1 MSAVV
6 LQQIFI
12 ADDLH
17 GETGADQRAKDRLRR
32 ADHDTFLLTAVGIF
46 AVSTGQQSLY
56 GGILGRQVGTYLLN
70 GHRCNV
76 ERFTDLEHKCLQQAV
91 KERLLIYN
99 PCDAVTLPSGE
110 KPEISV
116 FTNDQQRAL
125 VQASYR
131 HRYGVFIRLDLCTGL
146 RMGELLAL
154 KWEDIDFST
163 AQLHVRR
170 TINRLAKYEAHDGEN
185 KTEIVFGTPKT
196 KNSRRTIPLTRTIA
210 DELTRWKQQQAQDKI
225 RAGDKYTDD
234 GFIVTNEFGHYFE
247 QKTFKD
253 YYNRLL
259 KDADIGHFTFH
270 ALRHTFATRALER
283 GMDYKTLSAILGH
296 YSVAFTMDTYVHSMD
311 EHKRREMDKMDDMF
325 GMQYSISLENQPYPV
340 LCTLSPDGCTAHVP
354 DFPKVTAQAPTLE
367 AALLEVK
374 QQIQKALRQ
383 YKNPPIPTK
392 QEQIVVPQNSVLV
405 LVKAG

>member
-1 MSAVV
+1 MKDTSKKALRRGHNEGNIRQRTDRRWEVRLSAGIDYKTGKPRRTSTCCNTRQEAIAI
-6 LQQIFI
+6 LQQQ
-12 ADDLH
+12 AHEVRTQGWRDPMSVTL
-17 GETGADQRAKDRLRR
+17 GEWYEYWLDTYMKDTVKQSTYASYRSYLNKHFCVLGKILLKKLEPHTLQEFYNYKFREEGLSPKTLRNYHM
-32 ADHDTFLLTAVGIF
+32 AL
-46 AVSTGQQSLY
+46 
-56 GGILGRQVGTYLLN
+56 
-70 GHRCNV
+70 
-76 ERFTDLEHKCLQQAV
+76 HKCLLQAV
-91 KERLLIYN
+91 KERLLVYN

-110 KPEISV
+110 KPEVVV

-196 KNSRRTIPLTRTIA
+196 KNSRRTIPLTRTMA

-225 RAGDKYTDD
+225 RAGDKYTDY

-253 YYNRLL
+253 YYDRML

-296 YSVAFTMDTYVHSMD
+296 YSVAFTMDTVALQ
-311 EHKRREMDKMDDMF
+311 KNKK
-325 GMQYSISLENQPYPV
+325 QIENR
-340 LCTLSPDGCTAHVP
+340 TE
-354 DFPKVTAQAPTLE
+354 K
-367 AALLEVK
+367 
-374 QQIQKALRQ
+374 
-383 YKNPPIPTK
+383 
-392 QEQIVVPQNSVLV
+392 
-405 LVKAG
+405 